1 MLPPPGRGG
10 RRSEGYVVEG
20 GSGREISARASGGGA
35 GRRDFVS
42 RRVDG
47 GTASPAR
54 AGERR
59 AASWDFR
66 AKIDEDGEG
75 KNNEEGASGDVGGG
89 VVCSEGAITIRPWSF
104 RGRRSLEAVPT
115 PRMYLEAA
123 RFPTRAH
130 PEPGRQRRRC
140 GCGSPGRR
148 RGRRHEYD
156 NDVRIS

>member
-1 MLPPPGRGG
+1 MGFL
-10 RRSEGYVVEG
+10 
-20 GSGREISARASGGGA
+20 
-35 GRRDFVS
+35 
-42 RRVDG
+42 
-47 GTASPAR
+47 
-54 AGERR
+54 GE
-59 AASWDFR
+59 
-66 AKIDEDGEG
+66 IDEDGEG
-75 KNNEEGASGDVGGG
+75 KNNDDGEDDEESDGEGQPKKKARVEMSGG
-89 VVCSEGAITIRPWSF
+89 F
-104 RGRRSLEAVPT
+104 RRCDNDPALVLLGEALEAVPT